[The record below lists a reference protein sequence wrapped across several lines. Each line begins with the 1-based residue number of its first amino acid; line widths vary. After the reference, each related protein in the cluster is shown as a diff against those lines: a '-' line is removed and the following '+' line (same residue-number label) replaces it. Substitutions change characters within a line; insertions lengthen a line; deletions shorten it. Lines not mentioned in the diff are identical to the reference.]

1 MIYNGVLD
9 LVGNTPILK
18 LNNLSDEDSAE
29 VYVKLENIIL
39 VEVLRIGLLWND

>member
-39 VEVLRIGLLWND
+39 VEVLRIGLL